1 MVTDGPKKS
10 TSRHWV
16 PTIKSLSSLYVMGND
31 PKSKQGHK
39 IDRQV
44 LKGDILKPQI
54 RAFRPGIG
62 QGLIW
67 LEFASNVF
75 HKVKFRPFR
84 KLIYGIRYLRLQHF
98 ELEKKHLRTSHV
110 VKKINSP
117 WNYLNCI
124 LIYNLIFQLI

>member
-54 RAFRPGIG
+54 RALLFKTTGFTKTAG
-62 QGLIW
+62 VL
-67 LEFASNVF
+67 
-75 HKVKFRPFR
+75 H
-84 KLIYGIRYLRLQHF
+84 
-98 ELEKKHLRTSHV
+98 
-110 VKKINSP
+110 
-117 WNYLNCI
+117 
-124 LIYNLIFQLI
+124 